1 MIPFSVASKT
11 NGTLRKIPGTD
22 RWVVQEAFVW
32 YIDYEN
38 KERAIIVPAG
48 FGTDFGSIPRI
59 LHPILSPTKYIAYI
73 LHDYLYTF
81 AEALA
86 ISQKEADAIL
96 KEALRAE

>member
-1 MIPFSVASKT
+1 MLLKKIRSFLSHDPILSRIQNKR
-11 NGTLRKIPGTD
+11 TLRKIPGTD

-73 LHDYLYTF
+73 LHDYLYAF
-81 AEALA
+81 
-86 ISQKEADAIL
+86 
-96 KEALRAE
+96 

>member
-48 FGTDFGSIPRI
+48 FGTDFGSIPNPASDPLPDKVHSIHTPR
-59 LHPILSPTKYIAYI
+59 LS
-73 LHDYLYTF
+73 LYLRRSASYLSKRSRCNSEGSTQ
-81 AEALA
+81 
-86 ISQKEADAIL
+86 S
-96 KEALRAE
+96 